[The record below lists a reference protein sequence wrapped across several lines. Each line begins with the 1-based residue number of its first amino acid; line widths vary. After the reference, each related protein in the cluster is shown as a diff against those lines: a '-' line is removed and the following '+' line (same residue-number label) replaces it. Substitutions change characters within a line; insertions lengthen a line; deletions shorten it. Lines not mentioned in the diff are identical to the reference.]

1 MTARALKP
9 EPERAK
15 RAIFEYLQIA
25 PRGHD
30 AAAALE
36 ALALIY
42 WHDDQDD
49 QARATFNRLVAN
61 FPASE
66 LAPGAML
73 RIGKIFEELH
83 QLDSARAQYR
93 RLAARYPGSDAAEDA
108 RFRIPWTLYAARS
121 YRIAADGFQS
131 AAARAKDPID
141 RDMCEYWRAR
151 ALEKA
156 GDSGGARAI
165 FEKLADST
173 DSNYYPEL
181 ASRRVAGKQTESA
194 GRIRA

>member
-1 MTARALKP
+1 MIRHARLSIGWS
-9 EPERAK
+9 R
-15 RAIFEYLQIA
+15 I
-25 PRGHD
+25 
-30 AAAALE
+30 
-36 ALALIY
+36 
-42 WHDDQDD
+42 
-49 QARATFNRLVAN
+49 

-108 RFRIPWTLYAARS
+108 RFRIPWTLYAARN
-121 YRIAADGFQS
+121 YRVAADGFQS
-131 AAARAKDPID
+131 AAARAKDPIN

-156 GDSGGARAI
+156 GDTAGARAI

-181 ASRRVAGKQTESA
+181 ASRRVATSRPDLPAASA
-194 GRIRA
+194 PDPRSDVTPAVSGVAEFHMARLQALRALGIKELRAR